1 MGAFSKFAER
11 TRERVG
17 IANAVYVGVILAYV
31 GGIAIPRWINY
42 RAAEKVKA
50 AAAAG
55 QSTASSAGTV
65 VTPTNKGKKKK
76 GPAVNKEFFRQLKQ
90 MIKIMIPGVWSVE
103 AGLLSVHTLVL
114 VARTFLSIH
123 VAGLEGR
130 MVKHIVRRD
139 VTSFMWLFAAWFGV
153 AIPATFINSL
163 IRFLESKL
171 ALAFR
176 TRLVQEAYQRYL
188 SNQTYYRVS
197 NLDGRLD
204 TPDHCLTDDISAFSA
219 SVAHLYSHVSKPLLD
234 ASLITF
240 SLFRLSRAQQS
251 NTSAGPVLAGA
262 VVWGTGRL
270 LRLVSPKFGELV
282 SEEAARKGHLRYIHS
297 RIITNAEE
305 IAFYSGQS
313 AELVNLEA
321 AYASLVRQSNKIFKK
336 KLWYVMLEQFLMKYG
351 WAGTGMVMISIPIL
365 TSQRQTQGESG
376 VSERT
381 EYYTTAKNLL
391 TSGADAMERL
401 MTAYKEVVELAGYT
415 QRVHTMFTVFEDCAN
430 SRYNRGVVADCRE
443 LELKDGVPV
452 IRGVVEESLQDI
464 SLERVPI
471 VTPNCDVVV
480 SSLSI
485 QVKPGQH
492 VLISGPNGCGK
503 SSLFRILSGLW
514 PVYRGRVKRPAPHK
528 IIFIPQRPYMTI
540 GTLRD
545 QVIYPD
551 NQTEMT
557 GRGWKDTDLE
567 EILQIVNLNHIVTR
581 EGGWDVAADWKDILS
596 GGEKQRMG
604 LARLFYQRPDWAFLD
619 ECTSAVSMDVEG
631 SIYQAA
637 KDAGVTLLTIT
648 HRTSLARFHTHLLQ
662 FDGQGGWNFGPLS
675 SQVYSSLGEEAE
687 KLEERLR
694 EVPELEAR
702 LKELKQAIGTKE
714 QDKQADQLNS
724 D

>member
-1 MGAFSKFAER
+1 MAAFSKFVER
-11 TRERVG
+11 SPWGVSVART
-17 IANAVYVGVILAYV
+17 VYTSTILAYI
-31 GGIAIPRWINY
+31 GGVAIPRYLSY
-42 RAAEKVKA
+42 RKAQRSKHETEKIL
-50 AAAAG
+50 
-55 QSTASSAGTV
+55 QD
-65 VTPTNKGKKKK
+65 KKKTK
-76 GPAVNKEFFRQLKQ
+76 GRKKEGPAVNKEFFLQLRQL
-90 MIKIMIPGVWSVE
+90 IKMMIPGIWSME
-103 AGLLSVHTLVL
+103 AGILSVHTLVL

-139 VTSFMWLFAAWFGV
+139 VRSFVWLLAAWFGI

-171 ALAFR
+171 TLAFR
-176 TRLVQEAYQRYL
+176 SRLVEEAYKRYL
-188 SNQTYYRVS
+188 SNETYYRVS

-204 TPDHCLTDDISAFSA
+204 TPDHCLTDDISAFA
-219 SVAHLYSHVSKPLLD
+219 GSVAHLYSHVSKPLLD

-240 SLFRLSRAQQS
+240 SLVRLSRAQQS
-251 NTSAGPVLAGA
+251 NATAGPVLAGL
-262 VVWGTGRL
+262 VVWGTGRI

-282 SEEAARKGHLRYIHS
+282 AEEANRKGHLRYIHS

-305 IAFYSGQS
+305 IAFYSGQRV
-313 AELVNLEA
+313 ELENLKD
-321 AYASLVRQSNKIFKK
+321 AYSSLVRQTTRIYSVR
-336 KLWYVMLEQFLMKYG
+336 LWYVMLEQFLMKYG

-365 TSQRQTQGESG
+365 TSEKKSSGESG

-415 QRVHTMFTVFEDCAN
+415 HRVHHMFKVFDDCAN
-430 SRYNRGVVADCRE
+430 TRYDRGVVTDCSD
-443 LELKDGVPV
+443 LEMVDGRPV
-452 IRGVVEESLQDI
+452 IRGIVQQSQDDICLQ
-464 SLERVPI
+464 EVPI

-514 PVYRGRVKRPAPHK
+514 PVYRGRVLTPPKHK

-551 NQTEMT
+551 SVEEMRQ
-557 GRGWKDTDLE
+557 RGWSDLDLE
-567 EILQIVNLNHIVTR
+567 KVLEIVNLNHIVTR
-581 EGGWDVAADWKDILS
+581 EGGWDVPADWKDILS

-604 LARLFYQRPDWAFLD
+604 LARLFYQKPSWALLD
-619 ECTSAVSMDVEG
+619 ECTSAVSIDVEG
-631 SIYQAA
+631 KIYQAA

-648 HRTSLARFHTHLLQ
+648 HRPTLAQFHTHLLQ

-675 SQVYSSLGEEAE
+675 SQVFSSLGEEKDKIE
-687 KLEERLR
+687 QKLKEVPKMKERLV
-694 EVPELEAR
+694 EIQAVLGLELH
-702 LKELKQAIGTKE
+702 E
-714 QDKQADQLNS
+714 QGDQHEQGNQ
-724 D
+724 DN